1 MTPRADVTVRLATQR
16 DVAGIVDLESRY
28 FVDNLD
34 ESARAKGFISVL
46 HSPHWFAAAVDSR
59 GMHVAATTD
68 GHIAGFIAVTD
79 PPSRTSADL
88 PPIVRAMLD
97 IADTIDVNGKRLPRN
112 AGRYAGRSASMRPS
126 AAAAS
131 TARSMRPLGTS
142 TATAT
147 TSELCSSQRK
157 ILDHFTPRPP
167 NSGPDRWRNS
177 RSTPRDITSWCST
190 SAIPGNQFVFV
201 DPSRGVVIVKL
212 SSNRAYGTTP
222 LESSNRE
229 IETIAF
235 LRAIAQRCG

>member
-16 DVAGIVDLESRY
+16 YVAGIVDLESRY

-97 IADTIDVNGKRLPRN
+97 IADTIDVNGKKVAAQRWALRGPVCIDEAFRGGGIYGAFNAATGNFYRDRYDIGVVFVAAENPRSLHTTTTKL
-112 AGRYAGRSASMRPS
+112 G
-126 AAAAS
+126 
-131 TARSMRPLGTS
+131 ARSL
-142 TATAT
+142 A
-147 TSELCSSQRK
+147 
-157 ILDHFTPRPP
+157 
-167 NSGPDRWRNS
+167 
-177 RSTPRDITSWCST
+177 
-190 SAIPGNQFVFV
+190 
-201 DPSRGVVIVKL
+201 
-212 SSNRAYGTTP
+212 
-222 LESSNRE
+222 
-229 IETIAF
+229 
-235 LRAIAQRCG
+235 

>member
-97 IADTIDVNGKRLPRN
+97 IADTIDVNGKKVAAQRWALRGPVCIDEAFRGGGIYGAFNAATGNFYRYRYDIGVVFVAAENPRSLHTTTTKL
-112 AGRYAGRSASMRPS
+112 G
-126 AAAAS
+126 
-131 TARSMRPLGTS
+131 ARSLAEFEVDSARYHFLVFDFGDPGQPVRLRRPLARG
-142 TATAT
+142 
-147 TSELCSSQRK
+147 
-157 ILDHFTPRPP
+157 
-167 NSGPDRWRNS
+167 GDRQAVIES
-177 RSTPRDITSWCST
+177 RLRHDTI
-190 SAIPGNQFVFV
+190 
-201 DPSRGVVIVKL
+201 GVEQ
-212 SSNRAYGTTP
+212 P
-222 LESSNRE
+222 
-229 IETIAF
+229 
-235 LRAIAQRCG
+235 